1 MLPLSFLLPVRH
13 RTLIWQFSRREVLGR
28 YRGSLFGLAWSFI
41 TPLLMLGVYTFVFVG
56 VFKARWPGA
65 EAGGGLEFALQIF
78 VGLMVFNLFA
88 EVASR
93 APRLIVDQPNL
104 VKKVVFPLEILP
116 WISVLSGCFHLLIS
130 GVVLLA
136 VATGV
141 RGGLPVTAIA
151 LPLVLL
157 PLIPMLLGLCWLL
170 SALGV
175 LSDED
180 QLVYVNGVLK
190 GKLLENEML
199 IQQAANNTKEQFA
212 NSPDLS
218 AALLNA
224 IMEAFDAHTLM
235 STQALGSEKVREG
248 LKETLL
254 GPAQLYEKL
263 RQRSSHP
270 TSP

>member
-1 MLPLSFLLPVRH
+1 MLPLSFLFPVHH

-130 GVVLLA
+130 GVVLLV

-175 LSDED
+175 FIRDVGQMMGMVVNLAMFLSPVFFSVSTLSPALQHWMAFNPLTLIIE
-180 QLVYVNGVLK
+180 QARVVLLQGEWPK
-190 GKLLENEML
+190 VE
-199 IQQAANNTKEQFA
+199 
-212 NSPDLS
+212 
-218 AALLNA
+218 ALLLY
-224 IMEAFDAHTLM
+224 FVL
-235 STQALGSEKVREG
+235 ALGFAWLGG
-248 LKETLL
+248 LFFHKTRKGFADVL
-254 GPAQLYEKL
+254 
-263 RQRSSHP
+263 
-270 TSP
+270 

>member
-1 MLPLSFLLPVRH
+1 MLPLSFLFPVRH

-175 LSDED
+175 FIRDVGQMMGMVVNLAMFLSPVFFSVSTLSPAL
-180 QLVYVNGVLK
+180 QHHAGLFNNQRQRVKCHPVLLQ
-190 GKLLENEML
+190 GEWPR
-199 IQQAANNTKEQFA
+199 I
-212 NSPDLS
+212 D
-218 AALLNA
+218 ALLLYFVLA
-224 IMEAFDAHTLM
+224 MGFAW
-235 STQALGSEKVREG
+235 LGG
-248 LKETLL
+248 LFFHKTRKGFADVL
-254 GPAQLYEKL
+254 
-263 RQRSSHP
+263 
-270 TSP
+270 

>member
-1 MLPLSFLLPVRH
+1 MLPLSFLFPVRH

-116 WISVLSGCFHLLIS
+116 WIRDVGQMMGMVVNLAMFLSPVFFSVSTLSPALQHWMAFNPLTLIIEQAR
-130 GVVLLA
+130 VVLLQGEWPRIDA
-136 VATGV
+136 LLLYFVLAMGFAWL
-141 RGGLPVTAIA
+141 GGLFFHKTRKGFAD
-151 LPLVLL
+151 VL
-157 PLIPMLLGLCWLL
+157 
-170 SALGV
+170 
-175 LSDED
+175 
-180 QLVYVNGVLK
+180 
-190 GKLLENEML
+190 
-199 IQQAANNTKEQFA
+199 
-212 NSPDLS
+212 
-218 AALLNA
+218 
-224 IMEAFDAHTLM
+224 
-235 STQALGSEKVREG
+235 
-248 LKETLL
+248 
-254 GPAQLYEKL
+254 
-263 RQRSSHP
+263 
-270 TSP
+270 